1 MPSPTF
7 QTSFVNSAARGSFVV
22 AFGEAAAPFA
32 AAAFATPPVVAP
44 VPPPDPAQTLATARR
59 EAEALLA
66 AARAEAEALVPQA
79 IAEAQQTARAA
90 EAAAFTLARDELLT
104 ELRREWEERLS
115 ALERDAAL
123 LVRDLLARLLHE
135 RHAADPAAVLPV
147 VREALA
153 RLADSARVQLIVH
166 PHHEP
171 AVRAAHDELVQL
183 LAADSR
189 LEIVASA
196 DLTCGGCLAH
206 GDHASVDGRLET
218 QLGAVDAVLRKAVA
232 AE

>member
-1 MPSPTF
+1 MPPPTF
-7 QTSFVNSAARGSFVV
+7 QTSFANPEARGSFVT
-22 AFGEAAAPFA
+22 AFADGASPFA
-32 AAAFATPPVVAP
+32 TAAFAKPPAEVAP
-44 VPPPDPAQTLATARR
+44 PTPDPAQTLAAARR

-66 AARAEAEALVPQA
+66 AAHAEAEALVPQVVS
-79 IAEAQQTARAA
+79 EAQREAR
-90 EAAAFTLARDELLT
+90 EQEVAAFALARDELLS
-104 ELRREWEERLS
+104 ELHRAWEERLS

-123 LVRDLLARLLHE
+123 LVTDLLARLLHE
-135 RHAADPAAVLPV
+135 RHEADSAAVLPV
-147 VREALA
+147 VREALG
-153 RLADSARVQLIVH
+153 RLADSVRVQLVIP

-171 AVRAAHDELVQL
+171 AVRAAHDELAQL

-218 QLGAVDAVLRKAVA
+218 QLGAVDEALREAVA
-232 AE
+232 AQ

>member
-7 QTSFVNSAARGSFVV
+7 QTSFVNSAARGSFAV

-32 AAAFATPPVVAP
+32 AAAFTSPPVAVTPPA
-44 VPPPDPAQTLATARR
+44 PDPAQTFATARR

-66 AARAEAEALVPQA
+66 AAHAEAEALVPQA
-79 IAEAQQTARAA
+79 VSEAQRVAREQERATFAEAR
-90 EAAAFTLARDELLT
+90 EELLT
-104 ELRREWEERLS
+104 ELRRAWEERLS

-123 LVRDLLARLLHE
+123 LVTDLLARLLHE
-135 RHAADPAAVLPV
+135 RHEADPAAVLPV
-147 VREALA
+147 VREALGK
-153 RLADSARVQLIVH
+153 LADSARVQLVIH

-171 AVRAAHDELVQL
+171 AVRAAHDELAQL
-183 LAADSR
+183 LAGDSR

-218 QLGAVDAVLRKAVA
+218 QLGAVAEAVREAVA